1 LGERLLCSRIEFT
14 VTDLRQSGRL
24 LKGKFLD
31 SCKHVNPRATLCTKQ
46 SISIV
51 SLAEAKKIAF
61 RRGIWYRALNRL
73 ERSTVDLTLKYVDK
87 IKSTQLAKVL
97 TAILNKLKQATEST
111 IDRLAR
117 TLGAS
122 MAEKLS
128 SVAVSWGYHSASKWA
143 TDPSFAC
150 YLVICAAKT

>member
-1 LGERLLCSRIEFT
+1 M
-14 VTDLRQSGRL
+14 
-24 LKGKFLD
+24 LKVKFLLT
-31 SCKHVNPRATLCTKQ
+31 HTHGHPRATVCTKQ
-46 SISIV
+46 SVSV
-51 SLAEAKKIAF
+51 LSLAEAKKIAF

-117 TLGAS
+117 TLGMP

-128 SVAVSWGYHSASKWA
+128 SIAVNWGYHSASKWA
-143 TDPSFAC
+143 TDPSFAR